1 MRLILVFA
9 LFALTGCPTVPDTQ
23 GSGTPTPSPEDIG
36 KLGNQIDKSD
46 QRVAASIAVASENSD
61 KPAVV
66 KAELGV
72 ASAYLPKP
80 DAAHLDYVR
89 NRVAR
94 ANPEEYKR
102 AEDAGR
108 KLLAVI
114 DTNWAKAE
122 ADAAKNKQALDNAN
136 KQIAALK
143 DEVAKAK
150 KDVVTWTCAGIGAC
164 LALAAVALAWL
175 RQFLGAL
182 ACGLGSASLLAYP
195 SLIETPWFLPS
206 LASVGGFCVLGGI
219 WYAFWS
225 RKPAT
230 ACPDPYP
237 DAKESQD
244 KGGV

>member
-1 MRLILVFA
+1 MHRILVFT
-9 LFALTGCPTVPDTQ
+9 LFGFVACTPTADTK
-23 GSGTPTPSPEDIG
+23 GTGTPTAD
-36 KLGNQIDKSD
+36 LGTLGTQIDKSD

-72 ASAYLPKP
+72 AAAYLPKP
-80 DAAHLDYVR
+80 DQTHIDYVR

-94 ANPEEYKR
+94 NNPEEYKR

-114 DTNWAKAE
+114 DANFAKAE
-122 ADAAKNKQALDNAN
+122 KEALQNKQALDSAN
-136 KQIAALK
+136 KQIVALK
-143 DEVAKAK
+143 EEVAKAK

-206 LASVGGFCVLGGI
+206 LASVGGVCVVGGI

-225 RKPAT
+225 KKPAT
-230 ACPDPYP
+230 ACPDPIP
-237 DAKESQD
+237 DAKDSQNQ
-244 KGGV
+244 GGV